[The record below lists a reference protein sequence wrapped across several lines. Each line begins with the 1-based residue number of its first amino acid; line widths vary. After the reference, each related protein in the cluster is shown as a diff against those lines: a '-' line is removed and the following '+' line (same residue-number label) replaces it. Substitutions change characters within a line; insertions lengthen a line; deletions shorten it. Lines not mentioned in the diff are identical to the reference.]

1 MLINEA
7 KYFIPTKKIPV
18 LSLSFFSLSSYH
30 HLEKMEQVQHS
41 LSRLALARAIKTTD
55 NESEEEAWNKSII
68 FNQPFVKDLHRQKH
82 QLARQLEKTGP
93 SQGSQYASSTRNF
106 KRDHHQHKASSSSGS
121 SLSLTLG
128 NI

>member
-1 MLINEA
+1 
-7 KYFIPTKKIPV
+7 
-18 LSLSFFSLSSYH
+18 
-30 HLEKMEQVQHS
+30 MEQVQHS
-41 LSRLALARAIKTTD
+41 LSRLALARAIKSTD

-82 QLARQLEKTGP
+82 QLSRQLEKSNELQQEGRHTLP
-93 SQGSQYASSTRNF
+93 TAPNF
-106 KRDHHQHKASSSSGS
+106 KRHHHHKISSSSGS

>member
-1 MLINEA
+1 
-7 KYFIPTKKIPV
+7 
-18 LSLSFFSLSSYH
+18 
-30 HLEKMEQVQHS
+30 MEQVQHS
-41 LSRLALARAIKTTD
+41 LSRLALARAIKSTD

-82 QLARQLEKTGP
+82 QLARQLEKAAP
-93 SQGSQYASSTRNF
+93 PQGSHHASSSTSNS
-106 KRDHHQHKASSSSGS
+106 KRHHHHQHKASLSSGS